1 MKKTTSVKL
10 QKPECLILL
19 KDGRLSIGIN
29 GFVFIYNTDNYKYA
43 IIINKKHNYHSLFW
57 NVNDVN
63 VLMEN

>member
-43 IIINKKHNYHSLFW
+43 IIINKKHHYHSLF
-57 NVNDVN
+57 
-63 VLMEN
+63 

>member
-19 KDGRLSIGIN
+19 KDGRLAIGIN

-43 IIINKKHNYHSLFW
+43 IIINKKHHYHSLFW